1 MSKKP
6 TNKDPIVFTSEL
18 LRMVNVQTLG
28 ANATVESAE
37 ALTTPGVSDGQL
49 GGMFVVAAKFSFSP
63 LLGTGGLAS
72 HPTGPGRYTCQ
83 IQTGD
88 RSADPATLEPDS
100 PYFFASLSAVCMQ
113 VTSGATLYFE
123 PVALD
128 IARPEPVIVM
138 DKFTVTHHGA
148 NQALHN
154 DEKVFLEIIYRT
166 CLLDETV
173 YSRLLRNQ
181 SRVS

>member
-1 MSKKP
+1 
-6 TNKDPIVFTSEL
+6 
-18 LRMVNVQTLG
+18 MVNVQTLE
-28 ANATVESAE
+28 ADATVESGE

-72 HPTGPGRYTCQ
+72 HPTGPGRYVCQ

-88 RSADPATLEPDS
+88 RSAAPATLDPDS
-100 PYFFASLSAVCMQ
+100 PYYFASLSAVCMQ
-113 VTSGATLYFE
+113 ITNGVSFYFE

-138 DKFTVTHHGA
+138 DQFTVTHHGE
-148 NQALHN
+148 NQPLHN
-154 DEKVFLEIIYRT
+154 DEKVFLEILYRT
-166 CLLDETV
+166 CMLDETV

-181 SRVS
+181 SRLS